1 VTRLLLVSNGHGE
14 DVIAAT
20 LARRL
25 RVAGFDPVA
34 TPLVGRGRAYDA
46 ADVEVLGPRDE
57 HPSGGYLLSGPRA
70 LIGDLRAGWLGSTRA
85 RWSSLRAAA
94 GRAAVSRFAG
104 HPAGYPAGHAAG
116 LVAGCVVV
124 GDWYALTSA
133 WANVRVPVFYLP
145 SAISV
150 LAWPPDAPAWRAPFG
165 PWERR
170 LMARAAAVYP
180 RDEATASWLQARA
193 VPGVAY
199 LGNPMLDAIDGDAEV
214 GIDPPYLLLL
224 PGTRG
229 DAGYSLPR
237 MLEACRRLRDE
248 PAAVVAWAGADAPPE
263 ADGWAL
269 VSTGA
274 PRGVI
279 ARYRHPD
286 GTEVAVATGA
296 YATLVAGARA
306 ALSTSG
312 TAAEQCAGLG
322 IPIVGFV
329 TPGPQ
334 YRETFARAQR
344 RALGDALA
352 LTSSAPEELA
362 VAVRRALHD
371 AAARERAKV
380 AGRHAMGVPGG
391 ADRVA
396 RDIARRLGLAGTD
409 GAAGADAAAGTA
421 SAASGRR
428 NGAA

>member
-1 VTRLLLVSNGHGE
+1 MTRLLLVSNGHGE

-25 RVAGFDPVA
+25 RVAGFELAAV
-34 TPLVGRGRAYDA
+34 PLVGRGRAYDA
-46 ADVEVLGPRDE
+46 PGVEVLGPRDE

-70 LIGDLRAGWLGSTRA
+70 LFGDLRAGWLGSTRA
-85 RWSSLRAAA
+85 RWRALRADAA
-94 GRAAVSRFAG
+94 RS
-104 HPAGYPAGHAAG
+104 
-116 LVAGCVVV
+116 AGCVVV

-133 WANVRVPVFYLP
+133 WARARVPIFYLP

-150 LAWPPDAPAWRAPFG
+150 LAWPPDAPTWRAPFG

-180 RDEATASWLQARA
+180 RDEATAGWLRARS
-193 VPGVAY
+193 VSGVDY

-214 GIDPPYLLLL
+214 GRPPPYLLLL

-229 DAGYSLPR
+229 DAAFSLPR

-248 PAAVVAWAGADAPPE
+248 PTAVVAWAGAAAPPP

-269 VSTGA
+269 HATGA
-274 PRGVI
+274 TRGVV
-279 ARYRHPD
+279 ARYRHAD
-286 GTEVAVATGA
+286 GTEVAVAKGA

-312 TAAEQCAGLG
+312 TAAEQCAGMG

-329 TPGPQ
+329 TSGPQ
-334 YRETFARAQR
+334 YREAFAHAQR

-362 VAVRRALHD
+362 AAVRRALHD
-371 AAARERAKV
+371 TGARERAKV
-380 AGRHAMGVPGG
+380 AGRRAMGVPGG

-396 RDIARRLGLAGTD
+396 SDIARRLAVTGTKGAAGTIGAAGTD
-409 GAAGADAAAGTA
+409 GAARTQRAAP
-421 SAASGRR
+421 GRR
-428 NGAA
+428 NGEA

>member
-1 VTRLLLVSNGHGE
+1 MTRLLLVSNGHGE

-25 RVAGFDPVA
+25 RAAGCELAAV
-34 TPLVGRGRAYDA
+34 PLVGRGRAYDA
-46 ADVEVLGPRDE
+46 AGVEVLGPRDE

-70 LIGDLRAGWLGSTRA
+70 LLGDLRAGWLGSTRA
-85 RWSSLRAAA
+85 RWRALRAAA
-94 GRAAVSRFAG
+94 GRS
-104 HPAGYPAGHAAG
+104 
-116 LVAGCVVV
+116 AGCVVV

-133 WANVRVPVFYLP
+133 WANARVPVFYLP

-150 LAWPPDAPAWRAPFG
+150 LAWPPDAPAHRAPFG

-180 RDEATASWLQARA
+180 RDEATARWLQERT
-193 VPGVAY
+193 VPGVDY
-199 LGNPMLDAIDGDAEV
+199 LGNPMLDAIDGDAAV
-214 GIDPPYLLLL
+214 AIPSPYLLLL

-229 DAGYSLPR
+229 DAGFSLPR

-248 PAAVVAWAGADAPPE
+248 PAAVVAWAGADAPPQ

-269 VSTGA
+269 ATTGA

-279 ARYRHPD
+279 AHYRHAD
-286 GTEVAVATGA
+286 GTEVAVAADA

-344 RALGDALA
+344 RALGDALT
-352 LTSSAPEELA
+352 LTSSAPEALA
-362 VAVRRALHD
+362 AAVRRALHD
-371 AAARERAKV
+371 AGARERAKV
-380 AGRHAMGVPGG
+380 AGRRAMGVPGG

-396 RDIARRLGLAGTD
+396 RDIARRLGVTGTV
-409 GAAGADAAAGTA
+409 GAAGTIGAADAAD
-421 SAASGRR
+421 AAPGRR

>member
-25 RVAGFDPVA
+25 RVAGFDPLA

-46 ADVEVLGPRDE
+46 ADVEVLGPRDD

-85 RWSSLRAAA
+85 RWRSLRAAA
-94 GRAAVSRFAG
+94 GRAAGSRAAG
-104 HPAGYPAGHAAG
+104 PAAG

-180 RDEATASWLQARA
+180 RDEATAHWLQARA
-193 VPGVAY
+193 VPGVDY

-263 ADGWAL
+263 ADGWTL
-269 VSTGA
+269 VATGA

-286 GTEVAVATGA
+286 GTEVSVATGA

-322 IPIVGFV
+322 IPIVGFA

-344 RALGDALA
+344 RALGDALT
-352 LTSSAPEELA
+352 LTSSAPEEVA

-371 AAARERAKV
+371 VEARERAKV
-380 AGRHAMGVPGG
+380 AGRRAMGVPGG

-396 RDIARRLGLAGTD
+396 RDIARRLRA
-409 GAAGADAAAGTA
+409 ADAAT
-421 SAASGRR
+421 AASGRR

>member
-25 RVAGFDPVA
+25 RGEGFELAAV
-34 TPLVGRGRAYDA
+34 PLVGRGRAYDA
-46 ADVEVLGPRDE
+46 AGVEVLGPRDE

-70 LIGDLRAGWLGSTRA
+70 LLGDLRAGWLGSTRA
-85 RWSSLRAAA
+85 RWRSLREAAA
-94 GRAAVSRFAG
+94 RAAGDRS
-104 HPAGYPAGHAAG
+104 
-116 LVAGCVVV
+116 AGCVVV

-133 WANVRVPVFYLP
+133 WVNASVPVFYLP

-150 LAWPPDAPAWRAPFG
+150 LAWPPDAPRWRSPFG

-180 RDEATASWLQARA
+180 RDEATADWLQARA

-199 LGNPMLDAIDGDAEV
+199 LGNPMLDAIDGDAAV

-229 DAGYSLPR
+229 DAGFSLPR
-237 MLEACRRLRDE
+237 MLEASRHLRDD
-248 PAAVVAWAGADAPPE
+248 PAAVVAWAGAAPAPE
-263 ADGWAL
+263 VDGWAL
-269 VSTGA
+269 VATGA
-274 PRGVI
+274 QRGVV
-279 ARYRHPD
+279 ARYRHAD
-286 GTEVAVATGA
+286 GTEVAVAAGA
-296 YATLVAGARA
+296 FATLVAGARA

-312 TAAEQCAGLG
+312 TAAEQCAGMG

-334 YRETFARAQR
+334 YRKTFARAQR
-344 RALGDALA
+344 RALGDALT
-352 LTSSAPEELA
+352 LTASAPEEMA
-362 VAVRRALHD
+362 AAVRRALRD
-371 AAARERAKV
+371 AGARERAKV
-380 AGRHAMGVPGG
+380 AGRRAMGVPGG

-396 RDIARRLGLAGTD
+396 RDIARRLGVTGTI
-409 GAAGADAAAGTA
+409 GVACGADAAPA
-421 SAASGRR
+421 RR

>member
-1 VTRLLLVSNGHGE
+1 MTRLLLVSNGHGE

-25 RVAGFDPVA
+25 RATGFELAAV
-34 TPLVGRGRAYDA
+34 PLVGRGRAYAA

-57 HPSGGYLLSGPRA
+57 HPSGGYLLAGPRA
-70 LIGDLRAGWLGSTRA
+70 LIGDLRAGWLGSTLA
-85 RWSSLRAAA
+85 RWRSLRAAA
-94 GRAAVSRFAG
+94 GRTDPGRTDAPRA
-104 HPAGYPAGHAAG
+104 
-116 LVAGCVVV
+116 AGCVVV
-124 GDWYALTSA
+124 GDWYALTST
-133 WANVRVPVFYLP
+133 WANAWVPVFYLP

-150 LAWPPDAPAWRAPFG
+150 LAWPPDAPTWRSPFG

-180 RDEATASWLQARA
+180 RDEATAGWLQARS
-193 VPGVAY
+193 VPAVAY
-199 LGNPMLDAIDGDAEV
+199 LGNPMLDAIEGEAEV
-214 GIDPPYLLLL
+214 AIAPPYLLLL

-229 DAGYSLPR
+229 DAGFSLPR

-248 PAAVVAWAGADAPPE
+248 PAAVVAWAGHDGPPQV
-263 ADGWAL
+263 DGWAL

-274 PRGVI
+274 AQGVV
-279 ARYRHPD
+279 ARYRHAD

-296 YATLVAGARA
+296 YATLVGGARA

-312 TAAEQCAGLG
+312 TAAEQCAGMG

-334 YRETFARAQR
+334 YREAFARAQR

-362 VAVRRALHD
+362 AAVRRALHD
-371 AAARERAKV
+371 TGARERAKV
-380 AGRHAMGVPGG
+380 AGRRAMGVPGG

-396 RDIARRLGLAGTD
+396 HDIARRLG
-409 GAAGADAAAGTA
+409 AAGAVGATP
-421 SAASGRR
+421 GRR

>member
-1 VTRLLLVSNGHGE
+1 MTRLLLVSNGHGE

-25 RVAGFDPVA
+25 RAAGFGLA
-34 TPLVGRGRAYDA
+34 AAPLVGRGRAYDA
-46 ADVEVLGPRDE
+46 AGVVVLGPRDE

-70 LIGDLRAGWLGSTRA
+70 LIGDLRAGWLGSTLA
-85 RWSSLRAAA
+85 RWRGLRAAG
-94 GRAAVSRFAG
+94 GRARADATDADRA
-104 HPAGYPAGHAAG
+104 
-116 LVAGCVVV
+116 AGCVVV

-150 LAWPPDAPAWRAPFG
+150 LAWPPDAPSWRSPFG

-170 LMARAAAVYP
+170 LMARASAVYP

-199 LGNPMLDAIDGDAEV
+199 LGNPMLDAIDGEAEV
-214 GIDPPYLLLL
+214 AIAAPYLLLL

-229 DAGYSLPR
+229 DAGFSLPR

-248 PAAVVAWAGADAPPE
+248 PAAVVAWAGHAGPPPV
-263 ADGWAL
+263 DGWTLDA
-269 VSTGA
+269 TGA
-274 PRGVI
+274 ARGVV

-286 GTEVAVATGA
+286 GTEVAVASGA
-296 YATLVAGARA
+296 YATLVRGARA

-312 TAAEQCAGLG
+312 TAAEQCAGMG
-322 IPIVGFV
+322 VPIVGFV

-334 YRETFARAQR
+334 YREPFARAQR

-352 LTSSAPEELA
+352 LTSGAPQELA
-362 VAVRRALHD
+362 AAVRRALHD
-371 AAARERAKV
+371 PGARERARV
-380 AGRHAMGVPGG
+380 AGRRAMGAPGG

-396 RDIARRLGLAGTD
+396 RDIARRLGATPGE
-409 GAAGADAAAGTA
+409 
-421 SAASGRR
+421 R
-428 NGAA
+428 NGAT

>member
-20 LARRL
+20 VARRL
-25 RVAGFDPVA
+25 RGAGFELAAV
-34 TPLVGRGRAYDA
+34 PLVGRGRAYDA
-46 ADVEVLGPRDE
+46 AGVEVLGPRDE

-70 LIGDLRAGWLGSTRA
+70 LFGDLRAGWLGSTRA
-85 RWSSLRAAA
+85 RWRSLRVAGGRTDVAPAGA
-94 GRAAVSRFAG
+94 GRA
-104 HPAGYPAGHAAG
+104 
-116 LVAGCVVV
+116 AGCVVV

-133 WANVRVPVFYLP
+133 WAHVRVPLFYLP

-150 LAWPPDAPAWRAPFG
+150 LAWPPEAPAWRSPFG

-170 LMARAAAVYP
+170 LMGRAAAVYP
-180 RDEATASWLQARA
+180 RDEATARWLRARS

-199 LGNPMLDAIDGDAEV
+199 LGNPMLDAIDGEAEV
-214 GIDPPYLLLL
+214 AIAPPYLLLL

-229 DAGYSLPR
+229 DAGFSLPR
-237 MLEACRRLRDE
+237 MLEACRRLRDG
-248 PAAVVAWAGADAPPE
+248 PPAVVAWAGHEGPPQV
-263 ADGWAL
+263 DGWAL
-269 VSTGA
+269 VATGDA
-274 PRGVI
+274 QGVV
-279 ARYRHPD
+279 ARYRHAD

-296 YATLVAGARA
+296 YATLVGGARA

-312 TAAEQCAGLG
+312 TAAEQCAGMG

-334 YRETFARAQR
+334 YREAFAHAQR

-362 VAVRRALHD
+362 AAVRRALHD
-371 AAARERAKV
+371 TGARERAKV
-380 AGRHAMGVPGG
+380 AGRRAMGVPGG

-396 RDIARRLGLAGTD
+396 RDIARRVGALGTEGATGTD
-409 GAAGADAAAGTA
+409 AADRVTGAAA
-421 SAASGRR
+421 GRR
-428 NGAA
+428 NGAP

>member
-46 ADVEVLGPRDE
+46 AGVEVLGPRDE

-85 RWSSLRAAA
+85 RWRSLRAAA
-94 GRAAVSRFAG
+94 GPAAGSRFAG
-104 HPAGYPAGHAAG
+104 LVAGHAAG
-116 LVAGCVVV
+116 PVVGCVVV

-193 VPGVAY
+193 VPGVDY

-269 VSTGA
+269 VGTGA
-274 PRGVI
+274 SRGVI
-279 ARYRHPD
+279 AHYRHPD
-286 GTEVAVATGA
+286 GTQVAVATGA

-344 RALGDALA
+344 RALGDALT

-371 AAARERAKV
+371 VEARERAKV
-380 AGRHAMGVPGG
+380 AGRRAMGVPGG

-396 RDIARRLGLAGTD
+396 RDIARRLGVSGDLGATGTR
-409 GAAGADAAAGTA
+409 GAAGAGDAAP
-421 SAASGRR
+421 GRR

>member
-1 VTRLLLVSNGHGE
+1 MRRLLLVSNGHGE

-25 RVAGFDPVA
+25 RAAGFELA
-34 TPLVGRGRAYDA
+34 AAPLVGRGRAYDA
-46 ADVEVLGPRDE
+46 AGVAVLGPRDD

-70 LIGDLRAGWLGSTRA
+70 LFGDLRAGWLGSTRA
-85 RWSSLRAAA
+85 RWRSLRVAGGRPDAAPTDA
-94 GRAAVSRFAG
+94 GRA
-104 HPAGYPAGHAAG
+104 
-116 LVAGCVVV
+116 AGCVVV

-133 WANVRVPVFYLP
+133 WANVRVPLFYLP

-150 LAWPPDAPAWRAPFG
+150 LAWPPDAPAWRSPFG

-170 LMARAAAVYP
+170 LMARVAAVYP
-180 RDEATASWLQARA
+180 RDEATARWLRGRS

-199 LGNPMLDAIDGDAEV
+199 LGNPMLDAIDGEAEV
-214 GIDPPYLLLL
+214 AIAPPYLLLL

-229 DAGYSLPR
+229 DAGFSLPR
-237 MLEACRRLRDE
+237 MLEACRRLRDG
-248 PAAVVAWAGADAPPE
+248 PAAVVAWAGREDPPPVG
-263 ADGWAL
+263 GWAL
-269 VSTGA
+269 VATGDA
-274 PRGVI
+274 RGVV

-296 YATLVAGARA
+296 FATLVGGARA

-312 TAAEQCAGLG
+312 TAAEQCAGMG

-334 YRETFARAQR
+334 YREAFAQGQR

-352 LTSSAPEELA
+352 LTSSAPEGLA
-362 VAVRRALHD
+362 AAVRRALHD
-371 AAARERAKV
+371 TEARERARV
-380 AGRHAMGVPGG
+380 AGRRAMGVPGG

-396 RDIARRLGLAGTD
+396 RDIVQRMRDAGPHATQ
-409 GAAGADAAAGTA
+409 GAGRAAGAAAR
-421 SAASGRR
+421 RR
-428 NGAA
+428 NGAT

>member
-25 RVAGFDPVA
+25 LAAGLELA
-34 TPLVGRGRAYDA
+34 AAPLVGRGRAYDA
-46 ADVEVLGPRDE
+46 AGVEVLGPRDE

-85 RWSSLRAAA
+85 RWRALREAARRTDVA
-94 GRAAVSRFAG
+94 RS
-104 HPAGYPAGHAAG
+104 
-116 LVAGCVVV
+116 AGCVVV

-133 WANVRVPVFYLP
+133 WANVRVPTFYLP

-150 LAWPPDAPAWRAPFG
+150 LAWPPDAPVWRAPFG

-180 RDEATASWLQARA
+180 RDEATASWLQARS

-214 GIDPPYLLLL
+214 ALAPPYLLLL

-229 DAGYSLPR
+229 DAGFSLPR
-237 MLEACRRLRDE
+237 MLEASRRLRDE
-248 PAAVVAWAGADAPPE
+248 PAAVVAWAGHGGPPRV
-263 ADGWAL
+263 DGWAL
-269 VSTGA
+269 VATGA
-274 PRGVI
+274 AHGVV
-279 ARYRHPD
+279 ARYRHAD

-296 YATLVAGARA
+296 YATLVGGARA

-312 TAAEQCAGLG
+312 TAAEQCAGMG
-322 IPIVGFV
+322 IPLVGFV

-334 YRETFARAQR
+334 YREAFARAQR

-362 VAVRRALHD
+362 AAVRRALHD
-371 AAARERAKV
+371 TAARERAKV
-380 AGRHAMGVPGG
+380 AGRRAMGVPGG

-396 RDIARRLGLAGTD
+396 RDIAQRLGANGML
-409 GAAGADAAAGTA
+409 GAAGTLGAAG
-421 SAASGRR
+421 SEAAGRAAGATPGRR
-428 NGAA
+428 NGAT